1 MIIPVEIVPGTT
13 ATVYVAGV
21 KLERGSQ
28 ATDWTPAPE
37 DTTAEISHSVTSAF
51 TVYDN
56 QIKGEI
62 SDKYQTKGDYPT
74 TEQMNTAISQSR
86 EAIES
91 SVADTYYTK
100 SDADDLSTTLSH
112 TSTLVT
118 QTKNAIDTTFT
129 NTIVNN
135 SIAYAVSSKSTSVN
149 SKTPPDDVK
158 DSDWGTEIKWES
170 GKYTWQRTTVTK
182 ANVKYDDSKEAYVSN
197 PETVKTYVCIQG
209 AKGEKGDTGAG
220 FQWNLA
226 SGTATGE
233 GWSYSTFDADTRTF
247 TRSTTATTEDFVYG
261 NVSLA
266 IGKTYTLSGYVWSNG
281 YVSTLG
287 IYAHDSNY
295 ADIHGNNDFTVTTT
309 PTLQT
314 FTFTTRDVSGV
325 DWVHGHIRF
334 DNNGTTVEGTEAILY
349 VRDVKLEEGT
359 VATPWCTTQ
368 AETIGADGVSP
379 TVTASQE
386 NGVTRITVTDV
397 NGSNTYE
404 VKDGTDGTSV
414 EVSSSTI
421 TYQAG
426 ASGTAAPTGT
436 WYDTVEKANAQ
447 KGQYLWTKTVVTYSD
462 GKNSESY
469 SVSYIAN
476 DGVNGTSIG
485 IKSKSVTYQQGD
497 NGTTAPTGEWLQSIP
512 NVPAGKFL

>member
-37 DTTAEISHSVTSAF
+37 DTTAEISHSVSSAL
-51 TVYDN
+51 TVYDD

-62 SDKYQTKGDYPT
+62 NDKYQIKGDYPT
-74 TEQMNTAISQSR
+74 TGQMNTAISQSR
-86 EAIES
+86 IAIES

-100 SDADDLSTTLSH
+100 SDADDLSDTLSY

-129 NTIVNN
+129 NTIVDN

-182 ANVKYDDSKEAYVSN
+182 ANVKYDDSKKAYVSN

-209 AKGEKGDTGAG
+209 AAGEKGDKG
-220 FQWNLA
+220 
-226 SGTATGE
+226 
-233 GWSYSTFDADTRTF
+233 
-247 TRSTTATTEDFVYG
+247 
-261 NVSLA
+261 
-266 IGKTYTLSGYVWSNG
+266 
-281 YVSTLG
+281 
-287 IYAHDSNY
+287 
-295 ADIHGNNDFTVTTT
+295 
-309 PTLQT
+309 
-314 FTFTTRDVSGV
+314 
-325 DWVHGHIRF
+325 
-334 DNNGTTVEGTEAILY
+334 DN
-349 VRDVKLEEGT
+349 
-359 VATPWCTTQ
+359 
-368 AETIGADGVSP
+368 GVSP

-414 EVSSSTI
+414 EVSSTTI